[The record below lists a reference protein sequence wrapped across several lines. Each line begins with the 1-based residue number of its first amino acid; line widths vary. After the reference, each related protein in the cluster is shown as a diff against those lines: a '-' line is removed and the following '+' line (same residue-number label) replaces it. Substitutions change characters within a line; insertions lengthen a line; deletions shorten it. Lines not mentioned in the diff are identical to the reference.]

1 MSNIELPFNVK
12 QISKKELDNLIKRV
26 KKGEEDIYLEVRD
39 NEKNLIGFQKVLSL
53 KDNLKIAKRRLIYLI
68 KLNSKYS
75 RRKSNK
81 EEAEKIK
88 EEIEICIKEIQVVL
102 GRSFLVDDRKDF
114 VDKINS
120 IEPYMKKEISKKM
133 DFDKNPY
140 VR

>member
-12 QISKKELDNLIKRV
+12 QMSKKELDNLIKRV

-88 EEIEICIKEIQVVL
+88 EEIEICIKEIQAVL

>member
-12 QISKKELDNLIKRV
+12 QMSKKELDNLIKRV

-39 NEKNLIGFQKVLSL
+39 NEKKLIGFQKVLSL
-53 KDNLKIAKRRLIYLI
+53 KDNLQIAKRRLIYLI

-88 EEIEICIKEIQVVL
+88 EEIELCIKEIQAVL

-120 IEPYMKKEISKKM
+120 IEPYTKKEISKKM
-133 DFDKNPY
+133 DFDENPY

>member
-88 EEIEICIKEIQVVL
+88 EEIEICIKEIQAVL

-120 IEPYMKKEISKKM
+120 IEPYMKKDISKKM

>member
-12 QISKKELDNLIKRV
+12 QISKKELDNLIKRL

-88 EEIEICIKEIQVVL
+88 EEIELCIKEIQAVL

>member
-53 KDNLKIAKRRLIYLI
+53 KDNLKIAKRKLIYLI

-88 EEIEICIKEIQVVL
+88 EEIEVCIKEIQAVL

-120 IEPYMKKEISKKM
+120 IEPYMKK
-133 DFDKNPY
+133 
-140 VR
+140 

>member
-88 EEIEICIKEIQVVL
+88 EEIEICIKEIQAVL

-114 VDKINS
+114 VDKINA
-120 IEPYMKKEISKKM
+120 IEPYMKKDISKKM

>member
-12 QISKKELDNLIKRV
+12 QMSKKELDNLIKRV

-39 NEKNLIGFQKVLSL
+39 NEKKLIGFQKVLSL
-53 KDNLKIAKRRLIYLI
+53 KDNLQIAKRRLIYLI

-88 EEIEICIKEIQVVL
+88 EEIELCIKEIQAVL
-102 GRSFLVDDRKDF
+102 GRSFLVDNRKDF
-114 VDKINS
+114 IDKINS
-120 IEPYMKKEISKKM
+120 IEPYTKKEISKKM

>member
-1 MSNIELPFNVK
+1 MNNIELPFNVK
-12 QISKKELDNLIKRV
+12 QMSKKELDNLIKRV

-39 NEKNLIGFQKVLSL
+39 NEKKLIGFQKVLSL

-88 EEIEICIKEIQVVL
+88 EEIEICIKEIQAVL

>member
-88 EEIEICIKEIQVVL
+88 EEIEICIKEIQAVL

>member
-12 QISKKELDNLIKRV
+12 QMSKKELDNLIKRV

-39 NEKNLIGFQKVLSL
+39 NEKKLIGFQKVLSL

-88 EEIEICIKEIQVVL
+88 EEIEICIKEIQAVL

>member
-88 EEIEICIKEIQVVL
+88 EEIELCIKEIQAVL

>member
-39 NEKNLIGFQKVLSL
+39 NEKKLIGFQKVLSL

-88 EEIEICIKEIQVVL
+88 EEIEICIKEIQAVL

>member
-81 EEAEKIK
+81 EETEKIK
-88 EEIEICIKEIQVVL
+88 EEIEICIKEIQAVL

>member
-88 EEIEICIKEIQVVL
+88 EEIEVCIKEIQAVL

>member
-26 KKGEEDIYLEVRD
+26 KKGEKDIYLEVRD

-88 EEIEICIKEIQVVL
+88 EEIEICIKEIQAVL

>member
-39 NEKNLIGFQKVLSL
+39 NEKNLIDFQKVLSL

-88 EEIEICIKEIQVVL
+88 EEIEICIKEIQAVL
-102 GRSFLVDDRKDF
+102 GRSFLVYDRKDF

>member
-75 RRKSNK
+75 RRKSNEK
-81 EEAEKIK
+81 ETEKIK
-88 EEIEICIKEIQVVL
+88 EEIEVCIKEIQAVL